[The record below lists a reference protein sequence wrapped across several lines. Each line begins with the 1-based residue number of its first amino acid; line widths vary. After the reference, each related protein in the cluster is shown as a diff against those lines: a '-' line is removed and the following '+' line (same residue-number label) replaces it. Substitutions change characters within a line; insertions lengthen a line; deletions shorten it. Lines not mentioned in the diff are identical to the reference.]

1 MQSFTNQSKIY
12 IDGLC
17 LILNFNDEI
26 DANNGKDLTPLQSR
40 QSLCGDVGIITS
52 VRNFVCYRGTH
63 CCGYVES
70 ARFVNAVA
78 SNHAH

>member
-17 LILNFNDEI
+17 VILSFNDEI

-40 QSLCGDVGIITS
+40 QSLC
-52 VRNFVCYRGTH
+52 
-63 CCGYVES
+63 
-70 ARFVNAVA
+70 
-78 SNHAH
+78 